1 MSTLKVVPTTSFAR
15 HVLAAYLNWV
25 AENKDLI
32 KTYLICDFKQLDA
45 PDWLEESCANDGS
58 IVLDL
63 SPAAIREYH
72 TLLTGVQFEARF
84 KGIAVTITIPW
95 AAMQMV
101 YSINSY
107 GDIQTPVNLADVN
120 AAEIPLE
127 RSVKVNAHTTAVRP
141 SGLRLVK

>member
-25 AENKDLI
+25 AENKDLV

-45 PDWLEESCANDGS
+45 PDWLEETCANDGS
-58 IVLDL
+58 IILDL

-84 KGIAVTITIPW
+84 KGVAVTITIPW
-95 AAMQMV
+95 SAMQMV
-101 YSINSY
+101 YAINSF

-127 RSVKVNAHTTAVRP
+127 RSSKENVKTPTAKP